1 MMRSRSD
8 NGGVAASL
16 AASPVVLAFVLAL
29 AVPGWREPFLSLL
42 LLAAIL
48 VSLTALVQVIHCL
61 RLRQA
66 LLLAA
71 AFALA
76 PLMPLVGGMLL
87 LACARLALLWRCRH
101 LPEWR
106 ATRLVPGF
114 PLLEACLVAAA
125 ALAAVSAW

>member
-1 MMRSRSD
+1 MHSRSD
-8 NGGVAASL
+8 NGGVVALL
-16 AASPVVLAFVLAL
+16 AASPVMLAFVLAL

-48 VSLTALVQVIHCL
+48 VSLTALIQVIHCL

-101 LPEWR
+101 LSEWR
-106 ATRLVPGF
+106 AARLVPGF
-114 PLLEACLVAAA
+114 PLLEASLVAAA
-125 ALAAVSAW
+125 ALAAVSTW